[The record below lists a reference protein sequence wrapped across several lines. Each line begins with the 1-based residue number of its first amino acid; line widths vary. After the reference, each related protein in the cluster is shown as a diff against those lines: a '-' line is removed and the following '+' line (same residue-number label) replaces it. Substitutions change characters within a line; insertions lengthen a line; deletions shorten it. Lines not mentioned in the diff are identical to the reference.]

1 LSNQSEAPSINSL
14 ERRASKKSSQKQKVN
29 KISSY
34 ILLMYFYRHVHQQ
47 PVLGEPQ
54 MDDLLLE
61 VVVFLGTCAVDSV
74 ASQKICKVGILDALI
89 DLLKAKQED
98 DEIVLQVVYVFHQ
111 LCLHEESRAFIIK
124 GDDFLKFRTFVLV
137 NVKKYKRSF
146 EKLKY
151 VNKIGPKHQKN

>member
-1 LSNQSEAPSINSL
+1 
-14 ERRASKKSSQKQKVN
+14 
-29 KISSY
+29 
-34 ILLMYFYRHVHQQ
+34 
-47 PVLGEPQ
+47 

-124 GDDFLKFRTFVLV
+124 GEDFFGKFRTMYCV
-137 NVKKYKRSF
+137 NTI
-146 EKLKY
+146 L
-151 VNKIGPKHQKN
+151 

>member
-1 LSNQSEAPSINSL
+1 
-14 ERRASKKSSQKQKVN
+14 
-29 KISSY
+29 
-34 ILLMYFYRHVHQQ
+34 
-47 PVLGEPQ
+47 

-124 GDDFLKFRTFVLV
+124 GEDVFWKFRTMYCVCKYYTVRRKCEYGVLFIT
-137 NVKKYKRSF
+137 NATEILNHESKMRGKAQKKN
-146 EKLKY
+146 L
-151 VNKIGPKHQKN
+151 

>member
-1 LSNQSEAPSINSL
+1 
-14 ERRASKKSSQKQKVN
+14 
-29 KISSY
+29 
-34 ILLMYFYRHVHQQ
+34 
-47 PVLGEPQ
+47 

-124 GDDFLKFRTFVLV
+124 GEDYFWKFRTIYYSCGHVV
-137 NVKKYKRSF
+137 RDF
-146 EKLKY
+146 ESEAKTRC
-151 VNKIGPKHQKN
+151 IFQFR

>member
-1 LSNQSEAPSINSL
+1 MKPFKKFKSLVQDIFVSI
-14 ERRASKKSSQKQKVN
+14 
-29 KISSY
+29 
-34 ILLMYFYRHVHQQ
+34 FRHVHQQ

-124 GDDFLKFRTFVLV
+124 GEETLQEGKFF
-137 NVKKYKRSF
+137 
-146 EKLKY
+146 
-151 VNKIGPKHQKN
+151 